1 MNEGR
6 GFTMKTE
13 ARITIYSAYW
23 AYYISQHQRPGNR
36 ALHYLGSM
44 SVLFLAVAALTLQ
57 VWWLVPVAL
66 ACAFGPGMI
75 GHALIEKTPADRHHY
90 PLWAIASD
98 FRMLDLFL
106 GRRLPPAFFADAA
119 CGLERPQT
127 APATTDLCRPGV

>member
-6 GFTMKTE
+6 DFTMKTD
-13 ARITIYSAYW
+13 ARIATYSAYW
-23 AYYISQHQRPGNR
+23 AYYISQHQHPGNR

-44 SVLFLAVAALTLQ
+44 SVLILAVAAPTLQ
-57 VWWLVPVAL
+57 VWWLVPAAL

-106 GRRLPPAFFADAA
+106 GRRLPPALFAAA
-119 CGLERPQT
+119 AGESERRQT
-127 APATTDLCRPGV
+127 APATADLYRPGV